1 LSAAATEVRLV
12 VFDWAGTTVDHGC
25 FAPVAGF
32 VRTFARHGVEVTAYQ
47 ARGPMGL
54 QKRDHLLA
62 MLRNPEVARRW
73 RDTHGRDWTEA
84 DVERL
89 YQDFVPLQM
98 EVLDEHSRLVPGL
111 PDCVAELRRRGILI
125 GGTTGYFHE
134 AAERVYRLAE
144 RQGFVPDSNMCAE
157 DVPEGRPAP
166 WMMFRVMEAL
176 RVYPGAA
183 VVKVGDT
190 VPDIGEGL
198 NAGVWSVGVTGSGS
212 EVGCSAEELAALPH
226 EERRTRLAAA
236 RRMLLDAGAH
246 AVIDS
251 LAELPPLIDAISER
265 LRRNE
270 PRPSGGAP

>member
-32 VRTFARHGVEVTAYQ
+32 VRTFARHGVELAPSHV
-47 ARGPMGL
+47 RGPMGL

-62 MLRNPEVARRW
+62 MLRMPEVARRW
-73 RDTHGRDWTEA
+73 RDAHGRDWDDA

-98 EVLDEHSRLVPGL
+98 EVLDEHSHLVPGL
-111 PDCVAELRRRGILI
+111 PECVAELRRRGVRI
-125 GGTTGYFHE
+125 GGTTGYFRE

-144 RQGFVPDSNMCAE
+144 RQGFVPDCKVCAE
-157 DVPEGRPAP
+157 DVPQGRPAP
-166 WMMFRVMEAL
+166 WMLFRVMEAL
-176 RVYPGAA
+176 RVYPAA
-183 VVKVGDT
+183 SVVKVGDT

-198 NAGVWSVGVTGSGS
+198 NAGAWSVGVTGSGS
-212 EVGCSAEELAALPH
+212 VVGCTPEELTSLS
-226 EERRTRLAAA
+226 EDDRRARLAAA

-251 LAELPPLIDAISER
+251 LGELPALLDDISER
-265 LRRNE
+265 LGRGE
-270 PRPSGGAP
+270 MP